1 MSNTT
6 IDIIGYVGAFLI
18 SIAFLPQTI
27 KLIKTKNTKGLSLIS
42 YTIYQIGLISFI
54 IYGSLINNIPLL
66 AANAFAT
73 IINII
78 LLILIIYNLYY
89 NKKKTITKNK

>member
-1 MSNTT
+1 MSSTT

-27 KLIKTKNTKGLSLIS
+27 KIIKTKNTKGLSLIS

-66 AANAFAT
+66 AANAFGT